1 MSSNT
6 CRHSQIQLHSRC
18 KEKWE
23 GIMAFIDWGW
33 LAHAWCWWQYFFCFF
48 CFFSLSLSTRV
59 MLARVALF
67 PFLGRQYALMTTGM
81 TRSFHDKTL
90 QWAPAGERV
99 SNVCVLEGCTRRVG
113 SRSKNKY
120 LFQES
125 NLHNDTRICHI
136 RVAKTA
142 SRPSVGKVV
151 GRYFRF
157 SITMIASLPSF
168 SRNILYFLRIC
179 NLIIS
184 SYVPRR

>member
-1 MSSNT
+1 
-6 CRHSQIQLHSRC
+6 
-18 KEKWE
+18 
-23 GIMAFIDWGW
+23 
-33 LAHAWCWWQYFFCFF
+33 
-48 CFFSLSLSTRV
+48 

-125 NLHNDTRICHI
+125 NLHNGTRICHI
-136 RVAKTA
+136 RVEKTA

-168 SRNILYFLRIC
+168 SRNIVYFLRIC

-184 SYVPRR
+184 SYVHLGGSQHIPFSFSFSLIGLFNSLLSHIMYIRTQA